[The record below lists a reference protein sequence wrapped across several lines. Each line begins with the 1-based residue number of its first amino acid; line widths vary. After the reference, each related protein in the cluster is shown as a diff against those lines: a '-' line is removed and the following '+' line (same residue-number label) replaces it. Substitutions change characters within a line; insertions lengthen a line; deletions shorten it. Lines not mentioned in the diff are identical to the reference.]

1 MKRKTLFIKNAAVL
15 TVVSLLLKTAGM
27 VLRVWLSAR
36 LLGEGLGLYQLIV
49 SVYLLV
55 SKPLTAGFETA
66 VTKIGSEGLRRSD
79 RVVRSALLLA
89 LPAALIVGSGVMIL
103 ADYVA
108 AILLC
113 DARAALS
120 LRVLAFSIPF
130 MAMSAVM
137 KGYFIS
143 VRNTL
148 PHSITQLIEQGVRMA
163 AVFIFITLAAERGTE
178 LLCAAVFL
186 ADCVAEAISFLAIY
200 IWGKINM
207 AKSKASPMG
216 LNHTSR
222 ALLGIALPVAGER
235 TVTTAFHTAENLLI
249 PALAAAMAG
258 GRDAAVALFGVLK
271 GMSLPLLFFP
281 SSFLGVFSTLLIPE
295 MAESAANGRRLQ
307 LQRAVSNTFHIII
320 TFSVLLAALFF
331 FFAERLGMV
340 IYGNRDA
347 AYMIRV
353 LAPIVPFMYC
363 ESIADGMMK
372 GLGQQVNAFW
382 SGVVDAI
389 SRIGLSF
396 LLVPRLGMNGFLIV
410 MFCSNISACIY
421 KASRVLRTANMK
433 ALIGKWIIKP
443 ITAALFSGAAASFLC
458 GSIGISNNIL
468 FIAAAGSITSLL
480 YFLLLYLSGTFN
492 PLSFFTSLKSGS

>member
-148 PHSITQLIEQGVRMA
+148 PHSITQLIEQGVISGGMIPKVKS
-163 AVFIFITLAAERGTE
+163 AVDALNAGVRKVHFIDGRLRHTLLLEIFTPEGIGTE
-178 LLCAAVFL
+178 IVR
-186 ADCVAEAISFLAIY
+186 E
-200 IWGKINM
+200 
-207 AKSKASPMG
+207 
-216 LNHTSR
+216 
-222 ALLGIALPVAGER
+222 
-235 TVTTAFHTAENLLI
+235 
-249 PALAAAMAG
+249 
-258 GRDAAVALFGVLK
+258 
-271 GMSLPLLFFP
+271 
-281 SSFLGVFSTLLIPE
+281 
-295 MAESAANGRRLQ
+295 
-307 LQRAVSNTFHIII
+307 QR
-320 TFSVLLAALFF
+320 
-331 FFAERLGMV
+331 
-340 IYGNRDA
+340 
-347 AYMIRV
+347 
-353 LAPIVPFMYC
+353 
-363 ESIADGMMK
+363 
-372 GLGQQVNAFW
+372 
-382 SGVVDAI
+382 
-389 SRIGLSF
+389 
-396 LLVPRLGMNGFLIV
+396 
-410 MFCSNISACIY
+410 
-421 KASRVLRTANMK
+421 
-433 ALIGKWIIKP
+433 
-443 ITAALFSGAAASFLC
+443 
-458 GSIGISNNIL
+458 
-468 FIAAAGSITSLL
+468 
-480 YFLLLYLSGTFN
+480 
-492 PLSFFTSLKSGS
+492 